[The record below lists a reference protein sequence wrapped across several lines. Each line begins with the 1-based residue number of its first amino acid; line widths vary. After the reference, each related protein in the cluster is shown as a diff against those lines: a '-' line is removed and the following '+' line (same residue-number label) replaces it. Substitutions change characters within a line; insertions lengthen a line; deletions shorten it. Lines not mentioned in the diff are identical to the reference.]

1 MAVDYIDIRPLQP
14 RRQQTLV
21 IAKAVFSVLTDDW
34 QSVSQITKLLNH
46 VKASRMEV
54 AGVLI
59 GMQRRREIDWKV
71 TRIAGKCELQNLYRR
86 KVGGS
91 LFVDYTP

>member
-54 AGVLI
+54 AGTPVISCHSGQSLMMSKNSIAASKVLNSA
-59 GMQRRREIDWKV
+59 ME
-71 TRIAGKCELQNLYRR
+71 
-86 KVGGS
+86 
-91 LFVDYTP
+91 